1 MESNKVIQFK
11 KLSDKYIEQ
20 IKKVLDYAV
29 SKRIVP
35 LKVIFGINL
44 IKEYIDEN
52 KLKILEC
59 GVEYILKYKD
69 EILNFSLESLDE
81 TNLSELSELSES
93 SNFSSNY
100 ITNINQLKNI
110 IKQESNS
117 TSTEELEIINLIIDI
132 INNAKKLSTEEIDIM
147 KNYIEL
153 IVLILEKIKIIFIE

>member
-1 MESNKVIQFK
+1 MALNKQKQFS
-11 KLSDKYIEQ
+11 KLSDKYVEQ

-29 SKRIVP
+29 TKRIVP
-35 LKVIFGINL
+35 IKVIFGINL

-52 KLKILEC
+52 RLKILEC
-59 GVEYILKYKD
+59 GIEYILKYKD

-81 TNLSELSELSES
+81 TNLSEN

-100 ITNINQLKNI
+100 ISNINELKYI
-110 IKQESNS
+110 IKQETNS

-132 INNAKKLSTEEIDIM
+132 INNAKKLSSDEMDII

-153 IVLILEKIKIIFIE
+153 IILILEKIKIIFIQ

>member
-1 MESNKVIQFK
+1 MALNKQKQFS
-11 KLSDKYIEQ
+11 KLSDKYVEQ

-29 SKRIVP
+29 TKRIVP
-35 LKVIFGINL
+35 IKVIFGVNL
-44 IKEYIDEN
+44 IKEYIDNN

-81 TNLSELSELSES
+81 TNLSEN

-100 ITNINQLKNI
+100 ISNINELKHI
-110 IKQESNS
+110 IKQETNS
-117 TSTEELEIINLIIDI
+117 TSTEEIEIINLIIDI
-132 INNAKKLSTEEIDIM
+132 INNAKKLSSDEMDII

-153 IVLILEKIKIIFIE
+153 IILILEKIKIIFIQ

>member
-44 IKEYIDEN
+44 IKTYIDEN
-52 KLKILEC
+52 KIKILEC

-69 EILNFSLESLDE
+69 EILNFSLDSLDE
-81 TNLSELSELSES
+81 NDLSELSDLSTC
-93 SNFSSNY
+93 SSNY
-100 ITNINQLKNI
+100 ISNINELKQI
-110 IKQESNS
+110 IQQQSSKS
-117 TSTEELEIINLIIDI
+117 EELEVINLIIDI
-132 INNAKKLSTEEIDIM
+132 INNAKKLSIDEIDII
-147 KNYIEL
+147 KSYIEL
-153 IVLILEKIKIIFIE
+153 IVLILEKIKIIFN